1 MTLLS
6 APLAVAILIGLA
18 VLLVFMALWILL
30 QNRDPVDQRLE
41 DYGVLQESRG
51 RDALTVGGSG
61 SRYEMSGFQRFL
73 AIFGLGPK
81 LALALTRADMPV
93 TAAEFLLIVVV
104 LAAGGFALG
113 TWRFHW
119 MLGAA
124 LALVLGALPFVYL
137 GIRRRRRLRAF
148 TEQLPDMLTL
158 LVGGLRAGYGLN
170 QALEAV
176 VDRIGPPVSTEI
188 GKVMQAVDLGI
199 PLRHAL
205 IDAVER
211 VGSDDFNLMVVAIN
225 IQYETG
231 GNLAETLEIIGET
244 IRDRLRMLSE
254 IRVLTSQQRFTGYVL
269 AVLPLAVGLLI
280 FLINPDYVDDLFEP
294 GWIRIL
300 PAAALSLQVLG
311 FLVIRRIVDIEV

>member
-1 MTLLS
+1 MIALG
-6 APLAVAILIGLA
+6 APLTVAILVGLA
-18 VLLVFMALWILL
+18 VLLIFMALWVLL

-41 DYGVLQESRG
+41 DYGVLQESRD
-51 RDALTVGGSG
+51 RDYLTVGS
-61 SRYEMSGFQRFL
+61 SDNRYKMSGFQRFL
-73 AIFGLGPK
+73 AIFGLGPR
-81 LALALTRADMPV
+81 LALALTRADIPV
-93 TAAEFLLIVVV
+93 TATEFLLIVLG
-104 LAAGGFALG
+104 LAVGGFALG

-124 LALVLGALPFVYL
+124 LALVLGTLPFVYL
-137 GIRRRRRLRAF
+137 GIQRRRRLRAF

-176 VDRIGPPVSTEI
+176 VDRIGPPVSIEI
-188 GKVMQAVDLGI
+188 EKVMQAVDLGI

-205 IDAVER
+205 VDAVDR

-231 GNLAETLEIIGET
+231 GNLAETLEIIGDT

-269 AVLPLAVGLLI
+269 AFLPLAVGLII
-280 FLINPDYVDDLFEP
+280 FIINADYVDDLFEP
-294 GWIRIL
+294 GWIRVL
-300 PAAALSLQVLG
+300 PATAVGLQVLG
-311 FLVIRRIVDIEV
+311 FLLIRRIVDIEV